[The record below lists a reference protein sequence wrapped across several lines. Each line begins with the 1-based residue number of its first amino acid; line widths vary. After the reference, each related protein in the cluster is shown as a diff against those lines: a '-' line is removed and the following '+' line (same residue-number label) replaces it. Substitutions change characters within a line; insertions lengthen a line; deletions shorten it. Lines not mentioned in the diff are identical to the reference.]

1 MRIVNVSH
9 LKGNEVLAKPIYDD
23 EGRVL
28 LNVGVKMTPY
38 YITKLNDMGIL
49 TISID
54 DYLSKEIMIK
64 EGITEKTRQMSKNAV
79 KEVIDKYNR
88 GGKAD
93 NAGIIKS
100 VTTVIADVLAND
112 DVLVN
117 VSEIRVNDS
126 NLYSHSVNVCILAT
140 LIATHMGYAIT
151 KVRDI
156 AVGAILH
163 DIGRIKIL
171 NDKKIIS
178 EFSTREDLENYIKW
192 NHPKVGHDFLSEQ
205 SLCSAYSKAAVLM
218 HHEKMDGSGFPL
230 KLKGNDIIDI
240 AKLVSICNTFDN
252 MISGHGSEP
261 PKAIYEVIEYLIG
274 MSNQYYDY
282 EMVKK
287 FTTNIAAFPTGSGVI
302 LNTNEKGLVVRQ
314 NKSMPLRPV
323 LKVLYDRSGNA
334 IEEPYELDLT
344 TELSV
349 FIIKNCDLL

>member
-1 MRIVNVSH
+1 MRIVNVSG

-28 LNVGVKMTPY
+28 LNVDVKLTPY
-38 YITKLNDMGIL
+38 YIQKLNDIGIL
-49 TISID
+49 TICID
-54 DYLSKEIMIK
+54 DNLSKDVMIK

-79 KEVIDKYNR
+79 KEVIEKYSR

-93 NAGIIKS
+93 NTGIIKS
-100 VTTVIADVLAND
+100 VTAVIADVLAND
-112 DVLVN
+112 DVLIN
-117 VSEIRVNDS
+117 VSEIRVNDT

-140 LIATHMGYAIT
+140 LVATHMGYSIP
-151 KVRDI
+151 KVKDI

-171 NDKKIIS
+171 NDKKTVAG
-178 EFSTREDLENYIKW
+178 FSTREELENYIKW

-218 HHEKMDGSGFPL
+218 HHEKMDGSGYPL

-252 MISGHGSEP
+252 MISGHATEA
-261 PKAIYEVIEYLIG
+261 PKPIYEVTEYLIG
-274 MSNQYYDY
+274 LSNQYYDY

-287 FTTNIAAFPTGSGVI
+287 FTSNIAAFPTGSGVI
-302 LNTNEKGLVVRQ
+302 LNTNEKCLVLRQ

-323 LKVLYDRSGNA
+323 VKVLYDQGGNPVA
-334 IEEPYELDLT
+334 EPHEIDLIS
-344 TELSV
+344 ELSV
-349 FIIKNCDLL
+349 FITKNYDL